1 MDDDEW
7 TKLSKADRIE
17 HCRRT
22 AREAE
27 NAAKTVALAM
37 RDIYKRLAA
46 QWRLLAAKIER
57 EEENGPGGYS
67 P

>member
-7 TKLSKADRIE
+7 AKLSKADRVE

-27 NAAKTVALAM
+27 NTAKTEALAM
-37 RDIYKRLAA
+37 RDIYKRLAK

-57 EEENGPGGYS
+57 EEENGPAE
-67 P
+67 

>member
-7 TKLSKADRIE
+7 TKLSKVDRVE

-27 NAAKTVALAM
+27 NSAKTEALAM

-57 EEENGPGGYS
+57 EEENGPAG
-67 P
+67 